1 MGCLFYNSPF
11 VQYRWCL
18 AGVSPAPCPPDNTVP
33 HASHYTRYCHPRII
47 ILYCGTIHY
56 IFGFT
61 FLILFLPP
69 IASDCHTHNQTHW
82 TQEQVDHNIHSIHSA
97 MSYITVYFCLFLT
110 HILYIIQEPMPCNV
124 DVWLGPVMPHASASN
139 RPVGRPD
146 TKHQPP
152 PSSFT
157 SHYLIICH
165 PNSSAQQVSSWVVHW
180 MDSIQWYLEQS
191 PATSLLCLA
200 YLNVCLSEC
209 VKVAIYLRLTYSI
222 IRITNPY
229 STISVY
235 EKK

>member
-69 IASDCHTHNQTHW
+69 IASDCHLHIQYVSQRTL
-82 TQEQVDHNIHSIHSA
+82 EQVDSIILFVLDSA
-97 MSYITVYFCLFLT
+97 MFCILISIVFCILCTSKSPFLDR
-110 HILYIIQEPMPCNV
+110 QMWMV
-124 DVWLGPVMPHASASN
+124 S
-139 RPVGRPD
+139 GRRIE
-146 TKHQPP
+146 TNEETEHQQPP
-152 PSSFT
+152 TSSFT

>member
-18 AGVSPAPCPPDNTVP
+18 AGVSPAPCPFNRTVL
-33 HASHYTRYCHPRII
+33 HALNLNSHCFPWTNIHSN
-47 ILYCGTIHY
+47 GTMHY
-56 IFGFT
+56 IIGSD
-61 FLILFLPP
+61 LPILFLPP
-69 IASDCHTHNQTHW
+69 IASDCHFHIQYISQRTLE
-82 TQEQVDHNIHSIHSA
+82 QEDSIILLVLDSA
-97 MSYITVYFCLFLT
+97 MSYIPISIVFCISCTSQSPFLDR
-110 HILYIIQEPMPCNV
+110 QMWMV
-124 DVWLGPVMPHASASN
+124 S
-139 RPVGRPD
+139 GRTIETD
-146 TKHQPP
+146 EGTKHQPP
-152 PSSFT
+152 PSPFT
-157 SHYLIICH
+157 SHYLVICH

-229 STISVY
+229 S
-235 EKK
+235 KKKK